1 MSGATPGADAWRAG
15 VAGPARRCRSRTTCV
30 AAAGGDLDNGADP
43 GRVDAYA
50 HRCAPR
56 GLRPS
61 GIGIAPCPRGGRSK
75 CLTAATIW
83 CPDTSPRTPAL
94 RGAPHA
100 AHRSDAAGAP
110 AASRFAAADHQR
122 RAAHK
127 VMPTSCG
134 SGGSHTYYGAVRVQ
148 DGSAAG
154 SVKLPRVNRNEKLA
168 ERRIA
173 VSAAPFTVVASDFP
187 RSHYGA
193 PYRQASRMARASLR
207 MGAGAFSTKRAL
219 RLAQST
225 DLICSTMT

>member
-1 MSGATPGADAWRAG
+1 MPRQHSVRMLGGRSRSGPTPPSPHVCR
-15 VAGPARRCRSRTTCV
+15 RSRT
-30 AAAGGDLDNGADP
+30 
-43 GRVDAYA
+43 R
-50 HRCAPR
+50 RCAR
-56 GLRPS
+56 STGVCS
-61 GIGIAPCPRGGRSK
+61 AGCGSTGIAPCARGERHA
-75 CLTAATIW
+75 CLTAAAVR
-83 CPDTSPRTPAL
+83 CPDTSPRPPAL
-94 RGAPHA
+94 SGAPHA
-100 AHRSDAAGAP
+100 AHRSDAAAAP

-122 RAAHK
+122 RALHK

-193 PYRQASRMARASLR
+193 PYRQASKMARASLR